1 MATFEQGFA
10 AVETAAGAAAAS
22 AAEMTKAARR
32 LLKAAQDGNIA
43 QIRRTAAQLTDTAA
57 VVTEHVNRAATSRP
71 FAADKEM
78 DYLAGRFGDEL
89 RDEAENIGLKIT
101 PRDEALVCSP
111 SIIRVFPGE
120 RAVRVDGKKR
130 AAIRPSKLAADL
142 RANQQRQT
150 GSNPQRFLEA
160 LFKAFQRVAD
170 RSADGGMFDAG
181 RMISLDE
188 IYASFTTW
196 PTTPRQYTRTD
207 FARDIYLLD
216 IADDKTT
223 KSGATVSF
231 HHSTAAR
238 SGRKIFSFVDPAGN
252 LIPYYGVRFTLE
264 S

>member
-1 MATFEQGFA
+1 M
-10 AVETAAGAAAAS
+10 
-22 AAEMTKAARR
+22 
-32 LLKAAQDGNIA
+32 
-43 QIRRTAAQLTDTAA
+43 
-57 VVTEHVNRAATSRP
+57 
-71 FAADKEM
+71 
-78 DYLAGRFGDEL
+78 
-89 RDEAENIGLKIT
+89 
-101 PRDEALVCSP
+101 
-111 SIIRVFPGE
+111 FPGE

>member
-1 MATFEQGFA
+1 M
-10 AVETAAGAAAAS
+10 ETAAEATVQAAA
-22 AAEMTKAARR
+22 EITKAAKK
-32 LLKAAQDGNIA
+32 LLKAAQEGNIDH
-43 QIRRTAAQLTDTAA
+43 IRREGDQLTDVLASATEWVNQAAASWPFTAEDEA
-57 VVTEHVNRAATSRP
+57 
-71 FAADKEM
+71 
-78 DYLAGRFGDEL
+78 DYLDQSFSDEL
-89 RDEAENIGLKIT
+89 CSAAAAIGLNIT
-101 PRDEALVCSP
+101 PRDEVLVCSP
-111 SIIRVFPGE
+111 SIIRVLSSD
-120 RAVRVDGKKR
+120 RAVRIDGKKR
-130 AAIRPSKLAADL
+130 AAIRPSKLSVDL
-142 RANQQRQT
+142 QANQQRQT
-150 GSNPQRFLEA
+150 GGNPHRFLEA
-160 LFKAFQRVAD
+160 LFKAFRRVAD
-170 RSADGGMFDAG
+170 RSADGGLFDAG
-181 RMISLDE
+181 RMISLEE

>member
-1 MATFEQGFA
+1 ME
-10 AVETAAGAAAAS
+10 S
-22 AAEMTKAARR
+22 AAEAAGSSAADMVKTARR

-43 QIRRTAAQLTDTAA
+43 QIRRAAAQLTDTAA
-57 VVTEHVNRAATSRP
+57 AVTDHVNLAVKSWP
-71 FAADKEM
+71 FAADTEM
-78 DYLAGRFGDEL
+78 GYLADRFGDEL
-89 RDEAENIGLKIT
+89 RDEAQRIGLTIM

-111 SIIRVFPGE
+111 SIIRVLPGD

-130 AAIRPSKLAADL
+130 TGIRPSRLATDL
-142 RANQQRQT
+142 QANQQRQS

-160 LFKAFQRVAD
+160 LFRAFRRVAD
-170 RSADGGMFDAG
+170 RAADGGLFDSG
-181 RMISLDE
+181 RMVSLDE
-188 IYASFTTW
+188 IYESFTTW
-196 PTTPRQYTRTD
+196 PTTTRQYTRTD

-216 IADDKTT
+216 IADEKTT

-264 S
+264 G